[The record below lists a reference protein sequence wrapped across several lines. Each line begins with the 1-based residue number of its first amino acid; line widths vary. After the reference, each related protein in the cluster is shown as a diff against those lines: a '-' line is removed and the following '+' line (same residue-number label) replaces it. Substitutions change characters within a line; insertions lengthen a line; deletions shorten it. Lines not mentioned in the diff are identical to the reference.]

1 MLKFLRLLFLC
12 LQVESFGSFKDGVGN
27 SYTGVGRPSMAQ
39 VHNGDVGGHRDRT
52 SDACFPKQEK
62 REVENGIPRDPSS
75 CRAEDSSHGQIL
87 SPSQENGFLSSR
99 EEQDSEKDKDD
110 SLTTPR
116 KKRGRRKLERPTKC
130 EFLASACL
138 ALLSFDLHSLCSRI
152 QQEKSQAHDSYK
164 RLSNEL

>member
-1 MLKFLRLLFLC
+1 M
-12 LQVESFGSFKDGVGN
+12 GN

-75 CRAEDSSHGQIL
+75 CRAEDSSQGQSR
-87 SPSQENGFLSSR
+87 SPSQENGFLPSR

-130 EFLASACL
+130 EFLW
-138 ALLSFDLHSLCSRI
+138 LLLVWLSSVLIRSLWI
-152 QQEKSQAHDSYK
+152 QQEKSRD
-164 RLSNEL
+164 

>member
-1 MLKFLRLLFLC
+1 M
-12 LQVESFGSFKDGVGN
+12 GN

-75 CRAEDSSHGQIL
+75 RRAEDSSQGQ
-87 SPSQENGFLSSR
+87 SRSRSQENGFLPSR

-110 SLTTPR
+110 SLTPPR

-130 EFLASACL
+130 EFFFSASASSGR
-138 ALLSFDLHSLCSRI
+138 AMF
-152 QQEKSQAHDSYK
+152 
-164 RLSNEL
+164 